1 MGGIM
6 TGPAVT
12 RVEDLPYLLTANEVA
27 TLLRTTLKAVYAD
40 VARNRLPGVVR
51 HGRRLLFKRDEL
63 LRSLG
68 EKRAPSPG
76 GSRR

>member
-1 MGGIM
+1 MEGIM
-6 TGPAVT
+6 TDPAVT
-12 RVEDLPYLLTANEVA
+12 RLEDLPYFLTAREVA

-51 HGRRLLFKRDEL
+51 HGRRLLFRRDVL
-63 LRSLG
+63 LGYLG